1 MNNLDKLPMACSLTS
16 AELREREATLL
27 AQFRA
32 AIVKTEEIRDGY
44 AFRIPGDGDSFRQ
57 VAELIVAEREC
68 CPFLV
73 FEVSALPNMG
83 PVTVRVSGPAGT
95 RGVPEQPA
103 GLAWEAHRRQPER
116 GIAASQAGLTSCPV
130 A

>member
-1 MNNLDKLPMACSLTS
+1 MTNLDKLPIVCSLTS
-16 AELREREATLL
+16 AELGEREATLL

-32 AIVKTEEIRDGY
+32 AIIKTEELQDGY
-44 AFRIPGDGDSFRQ
+44 AFHVPGDGERIRQ

-95 RGVPEQPA
+95 KEFLSSL
-103 GLAWEAHRRQPER
+103 LALPGEPTPGTPNEVLPPHKQ
-116 GIAASQAGLTSCPV
+116 G
-130 A
+130 

>member
-1 MNNLDKLPMACSLTS
+1 MNNLDKLAIACALTS

-32 AIVKTEEIRDGY
+32 AIIKTEELQDGY
-44 AFRIPGDGDSFRQ
+44 AFHIPGDGERIRQ

-95 RGVPEQPA
+95 KEFLSSLL
-103 GLAWEAHRRQPER
+103 GLPGEPTPGSPSEVSPPHKQ
-116 GIAASQAGLTSCPV
+116 G
-130 A
+130 

>member
-1 MNNLDKLPMACSLTS
+1 MSNLDKLPIACSLTS

-32 AIVKTEEIRDGY
+32 AIIKTEELQDGY
-44 AFRIPGDGDSFRQ
+44 AFHIPGDGECIRQ

-73 FEVSALPNMG
+73 FEVSALPDMG
-83 PVTVRVSGPAGT
+83 RVTVRVSGPPGT
-95 RGVPEQPA
+95 KEFLSSLL
-103 GLAWEAHRRQPER
+103 GLPGEPTPGSPNEVSPSHKQ
-116 GIAASQAGLTSCPV
+116 G
-130 A
+130 

>member
-1 MNNLDKLPMACSLTS
+1 MKNLDELPIACSLTS
-16 AELREREATLL
+16 AERREREATLL
-27 AQFRA
+27 TQFKS
-32 AIVKTEEIRDGY
+32 AIIKTEELQEGY

-83 PVTVRVSGPAGT
+83 TVTVRVSGPTGT
-95 RGVPEQPA
+95 KEFLSSLL
-103 GLAWEAHRRQPER
+103 GLPGEATPGSPNEVSPPHKQ
-116 GIAASQAGLTSCPV
+116 G
-130 A
+130 

>member
-1 MNNLDKLPMACSLTS
+1 MTNLDKLPIACSLTS

-32 AIVKTEEIRDGY
+32 AIIKTEELQDGY
-44 AFRIPGDGDSFRQ
+44 AFHIPGDGERIRQ

-83 PVTVRVSGPAGT
+83 PVTVRVSGPVGT
-95 RGVPEQPA
+95 KEFLSSLL
-103 GLAWEAHRRQPER
+103 GLPGEPTPGGPNEVSPPHKQ
-116 GIAASQAGLTSCPV
+116 G
-130 A
+130 

>member
-1 MNNLDKLPMACSLTS
+1 MTNLDKLPIACSLTS

-32 AIVKTEEIRDGY
+32 AIVKTEELQDGY
-44 AFRIPGDGDSFRQ
+44 AFHIPGDGERIRQ
-57 VAELIVAEREC
+57 VAELIGAEREC

-83 PVTVRVSGPAGT
+83 PVIVRVSGPTGT
-95 RGVPEQPA
+95 KEF
-103 GLAWEAHRRQPER
+103 
-116 GIAASQAGLTSCPV
+116 LTSLLGLHRKATPGSPNEISPPHKQG
-130 A
+130 

>member
-1 MNNLDKLPMACSLTS
+1 MKNLDKLPIACSLTS

-32 AIVKTEEIRDGY
+32 AIIKTEELQNGY
-44 AFRIPGDGDSFRQ
+44 AFHIPGDGDSFRQ

-83 PVTVRVSGPAGT
+83 PVTVRVSGPART
-95 RGVPEQPA
+95 KEFLSSLL
-103 GLAWEAHRRQPER
+103 GLPGEPIPGSPNEVSPPRKQ
-116 GIAASQAGLTSCPV
+116 G
-130 A
+130 